1 MRNYLIVSLVALAC
15 VGCASNRMD
24 NDWFSTAGTQ
34 FSIRKDPIVP
44 VKPRLKEKAK
54 KKQAGADG
62 KKLENT
68 YYANPSLEKMIT
80 KYYERSQQAENLE
93 VRTKDGEQIE
103 AKPQSPYANALI
115 DYRAAGFDASR
126 GICEYALNR
135 LGEAHSDYRFA
146 NKSFNVGSGA
156 VSSLMGIFQAS
167 AKSIA
172 VTATSTALL
181 QAWSQDFEEYAYLTA
196 SIGTVGEKVK
206 AAQDT
211 YRKGVEGFATD
222 PADSNPKVGPKG
234 KYDVI
239 SPRSWGDATLQIQ
252 QYNSFCLAT
261 GMRALIEKAVGKA
274 DVYFDSKTGSVE
286 FFSTQNVA
294 QLKLAIRQKELLG
307 LQQEISEGQRTVVNA
322 KAIRDNGNQAI
333 QQAKLTVAQLQPKVQ
348 AAGLYD
354 PTTKVV
360 DLGKAETAVSVAD
373 AAAKS
378 QPPPATAAAD
388 LKTAQAALAQAED
401 LQKAMNTLAEY
412 DNAAWQTAASA
423 RVSDA
428 EAAVEAL
435 RKKLDAPSIAGV

>member
-1 MRNYLIVSLVALAC
+1 MVALICA
-15 VGCASNRMD
+15 GCASNRMD

-44 VKPRLKEKAK
+44 VGPRVKEKAK
-54 KKQAGADG
+54 KAKAGEGQAKSVDFD
-62 KKLENT
+62 
-68 YYANPSLEKMIT
+68 NPNLEKMIT
-80 KYYERSQQAENLE
+80 KYYDRSQIAEKIE
-93 VRTKDGEQIE
+93 HDAGARFE

-172 VTATSTALL
+172 VTSTSTALL

-211 YRKGVEGFATD
+211 YRKGVEGFVTD
-222 PADSNPKVGPKG
+222 PADARLKQGPKG
-234 KYDVI
+234 KYDVTP
-239 SPRSWGDATLQIQ
+239 PRSWSDATLQIQ

-274 DVYFDSKTGSVE
+274 DVYFDSNTGSVE
-286 FFSTQNVA
+286 FFSTQNLA
-294 QLKLAIRQKELLG
+294 QLKLALRQKELLV
-307 LQQEISEGQRTVVNA
+307 LQQDIDDGERTVVSA
-322 KAIRDNGNQAI
+322 KTARDNGNQVAR
-333 QQAKLTVAQLQPKVQ
+333 QAKLTIANLQAKVQ
-348 AAGLYD
+348 LDGFYD
-354 PTTKVV
+354 PKTGLV
-360 DLGKAETAVSVAD
+360 DLAKAEAAVSAAQVAT
-373 AAAKS
+373 KLV
-378 QPPPATAAAD
+378 PPPATAAAD
-388 LKTAQAALAQAED
+388 LAKAQAAFTQAQD
-401 LQKAMNTLAEY
+401 LQDAINVQKEY
-412 DNAAWQTAASA
+412 DNNAWRNAADKN
-423 RVSDA
+423 VSDA
-428 EAAVEAL
+428 EATVAAL
-435 RKKLDAPSIAGV
+435 RKKLDAPPVTGN